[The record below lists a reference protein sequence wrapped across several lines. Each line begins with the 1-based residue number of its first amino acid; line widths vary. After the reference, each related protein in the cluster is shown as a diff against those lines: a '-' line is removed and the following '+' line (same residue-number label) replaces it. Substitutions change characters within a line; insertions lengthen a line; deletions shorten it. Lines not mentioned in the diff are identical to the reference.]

1 MNKHTSTTQ
10 ALSRGVLAL
19 PSELRLMVW
28 THLALAMTSSQ
39 VVELTQL
46 LSNVTTID
54 ACKRL
59 HLGHPMLATKFCDE
73 YLENFFRVVPFVLEL
88 TRFNGLEH
96 IVFGA
101 ALLRTSGL
109 IAHEGAWD
117 PMQDIALA
125 VEKSLQSWI
134 GLASRCGVKD
144 AIAPIR
150 IELCVRSDKRGPT
163 LLKRRFIPL
172 QMRLYSMTELSR
184 HLPRGRVTL
193 ELDFGLSMLKEGMKD
208 WIRIPLVF
216 GCHDQNRTNCL
227 HILHQARQRFIA
239 DPCKSADSRMW
250 LSWHAVLSVFVDEI
264 LEYVESL

>member
-19 PSELRLMVW
+19 PPELRLM
-28 THLALAMTSSQ
+28 
-39 VVELTQL
+39 L

-54 ACKRL
+54 ACKEL

-73 YLENFFRVVPFVLEL
+73 YLENFFRAVPFVLEL
-88 TRFNGLEH
+88 TRFNGLEN

-101 ALLRTSGL
+101 ALLNTSGL

-117 PMQDIALA
+117 PMEDIALA
-125 VEKSLQSWI
+125 VERSLQSWI

-163 LLKRRFIPL
+163 LLNKRRFIPL

-193 ELDFGLSMLKEGMKD
+193 ELNFGLSMLKEGIKD
-208 WIRIPLVF
+208 WIRIPLIF

>member
-1 MNKHTSTTQ
+1 
-10 ALSRGVLAL
+10 
-19 PSELRLMVW
+19 MVW

-39 VVELTQL
+39 VLELTQL

-73 YLENFFRVVPFVLEL
+73 YLENFFRVL
-88 TRFNGLEH
+88 TSGFNGFENF
-96 IVFGA
+96 VFGA
-101 ALLRTSGL
+101 ALFRTSGL
-109 IAHEGAWD
+109 IAHEGTPD
-117 PMQDIALA
+117 PMEDIALA
-125 VEKSLQSWI
+125 MEKSLQSWI

-150 IELCVRSDKRGPT
+150 IELYVRSDKRGPT
-163 LLKRRFIPL
+163 LLARRFIPL

-193 ELDFGLSMLKEGMKD
+193 ELIFGLSMLKEGIKD

-239 DPCKSADSRMW
+239 DPCKSADSRIW

-264 LEYVESL
+264 MEYVESL